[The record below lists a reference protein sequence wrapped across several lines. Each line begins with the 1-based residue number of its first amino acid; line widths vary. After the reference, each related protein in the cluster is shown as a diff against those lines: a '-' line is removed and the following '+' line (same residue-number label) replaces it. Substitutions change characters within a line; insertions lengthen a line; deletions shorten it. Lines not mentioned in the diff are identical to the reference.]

1 MEIGNILSQPFNITK
16 GLRQG
21 CCISPTLFKIYI
33 PKALEEW
40 KRKCSGMGILLKNTT
55 LCTLQFADD
64 QAILEGDKEYSEYEM
79 RKLKETY
86 ENWGLDINL
95 NKTK

>member
-1 MEIGNILSQPFNITK
+1 
-16 GLRQG
+16 
-21 CCISPTLFKIYI
+21 
-33 PKALEEW
+33 
-40 KRKCSGMGILLKNTT
+40 MGILLKNTT